1 MRPLHLAVVL
11 VTLGLVGCG
20 DATAGESP
28 AGTPPP
34 PTHEVATAGE
44 SPAEVSS
51 PPAHDVAIVIPEAE
65 DGRVAAGTIVEV
77 VYPGGESRGHRHFLQ
92 RWDGLTWSDVY
103 QVAISDPDQPYD
115 RKIIED
121 AWALTDEEFPLPD
134 IGFVGS
140 EGGQFTVIP
149 TPTEPGTYRICNEH
163 RTLCSA
169 AFDVTS

>member
-1 MRPLHLAVVL
+1 VL
-11 VTLGLVGCG
+11 VTLALVGCG

-34 PTHEVATAGE
+34 PTHDA
-44 SPAEVSS
+44 
-51 PPAHDVAIVIPEAE
+51 AIVIPESE

-92 RWDGLTWSDVY
+92 RWDGQTWSDVY

-115 RKIIED
+115 RKLIEK
-121 AWALTDEEFPLPD
+121 AWAPADEELELTD
-134 IGFVGS
+134 IGFDGS

-149 TPTEPGTYRICNEH
+149 APTAPGTYRICGDQPDAA
-163 RTLCSA
+163 LCSA
-169 AFDVTS
+169 AFEVTS